1 MNLLI
6 KTLIGI
12 ACSIL
17 VSLVAFAEDKDRD
30 YSIYAIFG
38 GGKNI
43 SEEDDLDTGIGEG
56 SSVRFNLGVQFTNRF
71 GLEIFGEMTS
81 AMAAKTVL
89 AELENTLVQPLVGY
103 RIKTKGTKY
112 IGGLGIFSFKPK
124 FFEPSSVV
132 AKVGLARYEAR
143 RLSGRLQYITVE
155 QDDAI
160 VVESEFDWQIKGFT
174 PIVALGIEFPFNWP
188 RKMSGQVLWTHM
200 FHEDAR
206 SFTVGC
212 NIKYTF

>member
-1 MNLLI
+1 MNLLF
-6 KTLIGI
+6 KTFIGLT
-12 ACSIL
+12 CSIL

-38 GGKNI
+38 AGKNI
-43 SEEDDLDTGIGEG
+43 SEEDDIDTGIGEG
-56 SSVRFNLGVQFTNRF
+56 SSVRFNLGVQFTNKF
-71 GLEIFGEMTS
+71 ALEIVGEMTS
-81 AMAAKTVL
+81 AIAAKAVVP
-89 AELENTLVQPLVGY
+89 ELENTLGQPLIGY
-103 RIKTKGTKY
+103 RIKTKSTKY

-124 FFEPSSVV
+124 FFDPSSVV

-143 RLSGRLQYITVE
+143 RLSGRFQYITVE
-155 QDDAI
+155 QDVAI
-160 VVESEFDWQIKGFT
+160 VEESEFDWQIKGFT

-188 RKMSGQVLWTHM
+188 RKTSGQVLWTHM
-200 FHEDAR
+200 FHEDAS